1 MQTLCS
7 LVLCSASSAQRLCSV
22 HYSQYCPLQPV
33 CKQTKSHSEPTL
45 RQTPLVEL
53 AIIQPRTFSP
63 EDFPNRSKSVA
74 LKKKRKLITLQIH
87 YIWAQNILLGDFKFF
102 SRHLVMV
109 NPIPCSTT
117 CPPCFISK
125 TRHLFPSVSDVILI
139 LSSDTIC
146 QLNRILSNSGAAG
159 LSIKQN
165 V

>member
-1 MQTLCS
+1 MQCKQCAK
-7 LVLCSASSAQRLCSV
+7 VV
-22 HYSQYCPLQPV
+22 HYSLYCPLQPV

-45 RQTPLVEL
+45 RRTLLVEL

-63 EDFPNRSKSVA
+63 EDFPNRSKSEA
-74 LKKKRKLITLQIH
+74 LKKRRKLITLQIH

-117 CPPCFISK
+117 SCPPCFISK
-125 TRHLFPSVSDVILI
+125 TMTINRQGTFFPVSVMLFGSCLLI
-139 LSSDTIC
+139 LFVSSTEYFPIVGRQRC
-146 QLNRILSNSGAAG
+146 LSS
-159 LSIKQN
+159 N